1 MIMQDS
7 SVIITELFKCFY
19 LILSLYTDICSLY
32 KENTALNYKKKKK
45 IKYRALQ
52 KKWEKIFEQKLKSL
66 KT

>member
-1 MIMQDS
+1 MQDS

-19 LILSLYTDICSLY
+19 LILSLYTDICSLC
-32 KENTALNYKKKKK
+32 KENTALNYKKK